1 MVGKGEVSQVK
12 FSVCREELKS
22 NTEALGVYRAC
33 IFLAGFSGG
42 LGRL

>member
-12 FSVCREELKS
+12 FSVRREELKN
-22 NTEALGVYRAC
+22 NTEALAVYGAC